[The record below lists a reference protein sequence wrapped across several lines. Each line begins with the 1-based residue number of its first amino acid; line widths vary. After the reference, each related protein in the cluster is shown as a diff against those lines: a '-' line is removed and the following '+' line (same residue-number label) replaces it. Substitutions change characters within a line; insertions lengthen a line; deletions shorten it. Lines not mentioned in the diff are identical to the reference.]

1 MQPTFLPWA
10 GYINLIASVDLFVF
24 LDDAQ
29 YERASWQNR
38 NRILVAGEAAWLTVP
53 VCRDQLGASLD
64 KVWTDD
70 KLQWR
75 RKHLRT
81 LEQAYA
87 RTPGR
92 AEMMDIVHGL
102 EGAGPSPLADL
113 NISLLEAICVRLGV
127 ATPTMRSSALAIAGR
142 RTERL
147 VSILERVGCTEY
159 VTTPG
164 ALDYLGEDGF
174 SAMSGLPLLVHRFI
188 PPTYRQ
194 HGAPVFVSHL
204 SIVDVIASLGCGD
217 ASDYVRGDARWL
229 EPYVT
234 LRLAR

>member
-38 NRILVAGEAAWLTVP
+38 NRILVAGEATWLTVP

-113 NISLLEAICVRLGV
+113 NISLLEAICMRLGV
-127 ATPTMRSSALAIAGR
+127 ATPTMRSSQIALACRAPAPTSARRSPAPPAPSRERRAGDHACSKAAASGFRWSSAPR
-142 RTERL
+142 RR
-147 VSILERVGCTEY
+147 RVAG
-159 VTTPG
+159 
-164 ALDYLGEDGF
+164 
-174 SAMSGLPLLVHRFI
+174 
-188 PPTYRQ
+188 
-194 HGAPVFVSHL
+194 
-204 SIVDVIASLGCGD
+204 
-217 ASDYVRGDARWL
+217 
-229 EPYVT
+229 
-234 LRLAR
+234 